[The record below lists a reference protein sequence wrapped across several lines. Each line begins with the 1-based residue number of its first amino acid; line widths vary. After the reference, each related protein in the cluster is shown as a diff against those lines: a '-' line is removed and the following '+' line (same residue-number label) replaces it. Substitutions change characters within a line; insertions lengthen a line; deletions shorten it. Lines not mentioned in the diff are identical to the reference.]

1 MLKEFIEHIQHT
13 TQPLIQ
19 EVDGRSFCI
28 TSSGGVSE
36 IRPTI
41 DHPDTLPLHSL
52 DALVKLIKT
61 EAVAICKTLYIT
73 IPDHMT
79 VDCFT
84 KPNADERFFRQFFYQ
99 AKATDVP
106 GWEARTQFSFD
117 EAMIALR
124 TRFQKTVDTDYTLKL
139 LSEIT
144 TGAKVTFN
152 DNGVATTVVTQK
164 GIALQGNET
173 IRPIVSMKPYRTFQE
188 VEQPVSEFLIRIN
201 DRGINFIEADG
212 GMWKLNAR
220 ENVKAFLEDKLS
232 EEVTQGSVVI
242 AL

>member
-1 MLKEFIEHIQHT
+1 MLKEFIEHIQQT
-13 TQPLIQ
+13 TKPIVQ
-19 EVDGRSFCI
+19 EIEGRTFCI
-28 TSSGGVSE
+28 TSEGNYAE

-79 VDCFT
+79 VDCFAQ
-84 KPNADERFFRQFFYQ
+84 PNADERFFRQFFYQ

-173 IRPIVSMKPYRTFQE
+173 IRPIVSLKPYRTFQE

-232 EEVTQGSVVI
+232 DEITQGSVVI

>member
-1 MLKEFIEHIQHT
+1 MLKEFIEHIQQT
-13 TQPLIQ
+13 TKPIVQ
-19 EVDGRSFCI
+19 EIEGRTFCI
-28 TSSGGVSE
+28 TSEGNYAE

-73 IPDHMT
+73 IPDHLT

-84 KPNADERFFRQFFYQ
+84 KPSADERFFRQFFYR

-173 IRPIVSMKPYRTFQE
+173 IRPIVSLKPYRTFQE

-220 ENVKAFLEDKLS
+220 ENVKAFLEEKLS
-232 EEVTQGSVVI
+232 DEITQGSVVI

>member
-1 MLKEFIEHIQHT
+1 MLKEFIEHIQRT

-19 EVDGRSFCI
+19 EVEGRTFCVTWDGSI
-28 TSSGGVSE
+28 EE

-61 EAVAICKTLYIT
+61 EAVAICNTLYIT

-79 VDCFT
+79 VDCFA
-84 KPNADERFFRQFFYQ
+84 KPDADKRFFRQFFYQ

-106 GWEARTQFSFD
+106 GWESKQELGFE
-117 EAMIALR
+117 EAQIAMR
-124 TRFQKTVDTDYTLKL
+124 TRFQETIDIAYLQKL

-144 TGAKVTFN
+144 TGAKVTLN
-152 DNGVATTVVTQK
+152 DNGIATSIVTQK
-164 GIALQGNET
+164 GVALQSNES
-173 IRPIVSMKPYRTFQE
+173 IKPIVSLRPYRTFQE
-188 VEQPVSEFLIRIN
+188 VAQPESPFLIRVNERRIA
-201 DRGINFIEADG
+201 FIEADG
-212 GMWKLNAR
+212 GMWKLKAR
-220 ENVKAFLEDKLS
+220 ETIKAFLEDKLS
-232 EEVTQGSVVI
+232 GEVDNGSVVI